1 MKTINLGGRLIGDG
15 QPIFFIAEAG
25 VNHNG
30 SVELGTK
37 LVDIAAESGA
47 DAVKFQKRTV
57 AGHPDHRDARAAL
70 PDPDLARRHLRRAP
84 PEAGAADGDWQVLSD
99 RCQKQNIV
107 LLASGW
113 DARSVDFLDELGVL
127 AYKTASA
134 DLTNLPLL
142 EHTARKGKPMFMST
156 GMATMD
162 EVAEALAVVRKHI
175 DDQVVLL
182 QCTSLY
188 PCDNDKLNLRVMQT
202 YRQNFDV
209 LVGYSGHERG
219 LAPTEAAAAL
229 GACLIERHF
238 TVDRTMVGPDHA
250 ASLEPEG
257 LRRLI
262 RNVRN
267 IEKALGDGQKQIL
280 PEELSVRERLAKS
293 VVAACEIPAGTVITA
308 EMLTTKGPGSGL
320 APRHIG
326 DLCGVVAESTI
337 EHDTLVPLEA
347 LGWRRAEPAVA
358 GRAQG

>member
-1 MKTINLGGRLIGDG
+1 MKTIDVGGRPVGDG
-15 QPIFFIAEAG
+15 QPIYFIAEAG

-30 SVELGTK
+30 SLELAK
-37 LVDIAAESGA
+37 QLVDIAAECGA

-57 AGHPDHRDARAAL
+57 RDILVTQALDRPYLTPTSLGATYGEHREKLELSEDDWYQLAYRASE
-70 PDPDLARRHLRRAP
+70 R
-84 PEAGAADGDWQVLSD
+84 G
-99 RCQKQNIV
+99 IT

-113 DARSVDFLDELGVL
+113 DARSVDFLDALGVP

-142 EHTARKGKPMFMST
+142 EHTARKGKPMFIST
-156 GMATMD
+156 GMATLD
-162 EVAEALAVVRKHI
+162 EVAEAVEAVGRHLG
-175 DDQVVLL
+175 DRFVLL

-202 YRQNFDV
+202 YRERFGT

-229 GACLIERHF
+229 GACVVERHF
-238 TVDRTMVGPDHA
+238 TKDRTMVGPDHA

-267 IEKALGDGQKQIL
+267 IEKALGDGVKRML
-280 PEELSVRERLAKS
+280 PEEKAVRDRLAKS
-293 VVAACEIPAGTVITA
+293 IVAARDIPAGSVITA
-308 EMLTTKGPGSGL
+308 EMLVAKGPGDGL
-320 APRHIG
+320 APRHIR
-326 DLCGVVAESTI
+326 DLEGVVAEAAI
-337 EHDTLVPLEA
+337 ERDTLVPLAA
-347 LGWRRAEPAVA
+347 LGWKRAEPASV
-358 GRAQG
+358 